1 MFLLGVVLAVRHK
14 FDNETFVSTPAA
26 LFQLALSIFCKVLPS
41 ECHLFQLLPVSGRS
55 SPGQL
60 SAFGGMPK
68 ILVDF
73 LQEVFSESSPPAF
86 YTPRF
91 NRTITATEFGYVG
104 TLYCL

>member
-1 MFLLGVVLAVRHK
+1 MKSLVFLLGVVLAVRHK

-73 LQEVFSESSPPAF
+73 LQEVFSDVIAPGFLHSAF
-86 YTPRF
+86 
-91 NRTITATEFGYVG
+91 
-104 TLYCL
+104 